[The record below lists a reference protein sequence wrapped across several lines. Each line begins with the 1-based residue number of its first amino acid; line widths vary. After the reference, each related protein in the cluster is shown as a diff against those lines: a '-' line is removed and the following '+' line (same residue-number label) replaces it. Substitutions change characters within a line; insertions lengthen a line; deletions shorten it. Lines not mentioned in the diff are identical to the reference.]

1 MRSAS
6 SQTRRPNTSR
16 VGSQA
21 SATAYTRADP
31 VGQVSCLRTPSII
44 SAAQVRKTRVVG
56 TPMCEDTDVRNE
68 VILPATKS
76 APMLARI
83 ALDDAI
89 PPPELK
95 ERFEDARLAI
105 SEIVTNALLHGGLR
119 PEDTI
124 RLVIAADDDLVRAEV
139 EQVSSA
145 RDAQPIAH
153 RLDDSERPG
162 GFGLHIVEATADE
175 WGVDPGPPG
184 HVWFEFRR

>member
-1 MRSAS
+1 
-6 SQTRRPNTSR
+6 
-16 VGSQA
+16 
-21 SATAYTRADP
+21 
-31 VGQVSCLRTPSII
+31 
-44 SAAQVRKTRVVG
+44 VG
-56 TPMCEDTDVRNE
+56 TPVCEDTDVRSE

-83 ALDDAI
+83 ALDEAI

-105 SEIVTNALLHGGLR
+105 SEIVTNAVLYGGLS

-145 RDAQPIAH
+145 RDAQPIDP

-184 HVWFEFRR
+184 QVWFEFRR